1 MELIWQIIIILL
13 VFGLIVGII
22 SSIAGIGGGVFFV
35 SILTIFF
42 LLPINEAIDTSV
54 FIILISSGAA
64 FIIYLKEKRTNL
76 KLSLIFAGFSILG
89 SILCTLMLLFIH
101 FDNTILKYIFAT
113 VMLITGLNMV
123 YKAIKTYKD
132 SRNLTEEIEENDFSL
147 ENHDYKVNFKKS
159 IPLFI
164 LAGFLAHLLGIG
176 GGVINTPALHVVLGY
191 PIHNSTAISTSI
203 IFFTAIYNTIVKA
216 IIGKINYLFGI
227 IIGIGAVLGSI
238 LGAKVSNKMPKV
250 TLQFFVAIILMGLA
264 IRMYF

>member
-35 SILTIFF
+35 GILTIFF
-42 LLPINEAIDTSV
+42 LLPINEAIDTST

-64 FIIYLKEKRTNL
+64 FITYLKEKRTNL

-101 FDNTILKYIFAT
+101 IDNTVLKYIFAT

-123 YKAIKTYKD
+123 HKAIKSYKD
-132 SRNLTEEIEENDFSL
+132 SKNSTEDIEDKDFFL
-147 ENHDYKVNFKKS
+147 EEHDYKTNFKKS

-164 LAGFLAHLLGIG
+164 LAGFLANLLGIG
-176 GGVINTPALHVVLGY
+176 GGVVNTPTLNVVLGY
-191 PIHNSTAISTSI
+191 PIL
-203 IFFTAIYNTIVKA
+203 FTAIYNTIVKA
-216 IIGKINYLFGI
+216 IIGKINYLVGI

-238 LGAKVSNKMPKV
+238 LGAKVSSKMPKV
-250 TLQFFVAIILMGLA
+250 TLQFFVAIILVALA
-264 IRMYF
+264 ISMYF